1 MESYQDVEKWLKH
14 FFCLKYFISNG
25 LRKRKRRIKKLS
37 REKDLK
43 EEANDLDSLHRRV
56 EIFYNIRSLRGH
68 KKVQRFIKE
77 LSHKDNKSS
86 GKLL

>member
-25 LRKRKRRIKKLS
+25 LREWKRWIKKLF
-37 REKDLK
+37 REEDLEKD
-43 EEANDLDSLHRRV
+43 ATDLDSLHERV
-56 EIFYNIRSLRGH
+56 EIFYNIRTLEGY
-68 KKVQRFIKE
+68 KKVHSFIKE